1 MMLTIAGVA
10 SAAAVLNAIFP
21 VLSRSSGALITA
33 SAKVD
38 DRLQSDIEIIHAV
51 GELNSSGAFS
61 DTNGNGRFEIFVW
74 VKNVGDTRI
83 LSLENLDVFIGTTT
97 TFTRIPHESGVDP
110 SVYPRWSYIIEGTA
124 DTSEW
129 NKKDTMK
136 ITIDYNTDTQAQ
148 GSYDLKII
156 IPNGVTDEYLFSM

>member
-1 MMLTIAGVA
+1 MLTIAGIA
-10 SAAAVLNAIFP
+10 SAAAILNAIFP

-51 GELNSSGAFS
+51 GELDSAGAFA
-61 DTNGNGRFEIFVW
+61 DTNGNGLFEIFVW

-83 LSLENLDVFIGTTT
+83 LALDQTDVFNGTTS
-97 TFTRIPHESGVDP
+97 TFTRIPHETEVEAG
-110 SVYPRWSYIIEGTA
+110 VYPRWAFVIEGTA
-124 DTSEW
+124 DTTEW
-129 NKKDTMK
+129 NMKDTMK

-156 IPNGVTDEYLFSM
+156 IPNGVTDEHLFSM